1 MFCENCGK
9 QIPDDAVF
17 CTNCGAKQTA
27 KTAAVPTSQ
36 PVSQT
41 AAPKV
46 ERPVSYQQT
55 TKAYEAV
62 DHISMGQY
70 LIMFLITA
78 IPIAGIV
85 MLFIWAFG
93 SETGPNKKN
102 FARAYLIMM
111 AIAIG
116 LSILISIVM
125 GAIMASLISTM
136 YYY

>member
-9 QIPDDAVF
+9 QIPEDAAF

-27 KTAAVPTSQ
+27 KTGTVPISQ
-36 PVSQT
+36 PVSQA

-46 ERPVSYQQT
+46 ERPASYQQT
-55 TKAYEAV
+55 PKVYDEV
-62 DHISMGQY
+62 DRISMGQY

-111 AIAIG
+111 AIGIG
-116 LSILISIVM
+116 LCILMSIVM
-125 GAIMASLISTM
+125 GAIVASMMSTL

>member
-17 CTNCGAKQTA
+17 CTHCGAKQL
-27 KTAAVPTSQ
+27 KIPVPPQ
-36 PVSQT
+36 PVNRVQQPQPVRAS
-41 AAPKV
+41 APQPRAQ
-46 ERPVSYQQT
+46 ET
-55 TKAYEAV
+55 GGV
-62 DHISMGQY
+62 DLITMGQY
-70 LIMFLITA
+70 LLMFLIMA

-85 MLFIWAFG
+85 MLFIWGFG

-116 LSILISIVM
+116 ISIVLSIVM
-125 GAIMASLISTM
+125 GALMASIMGSM

>member
-17 CTNCGAKQTA
+17 CTHCGAKQL
-27 KTAAVPTSQ
+27 KTPVLSQTVSNVQQPQ
-36 PVSQT
+36 PVRQSSTQPPAQVT
-41 AAPKV
+41 GG
-46 ERPVSYQQT
+46 
-55 TKAYEAV
+55 V
-62 DHISMGQY
+62 DLITMGQY
-70 LIMFLITA
+70 LIMFLIMC

-85 MLFIWAFG
+85 MLFIWGFG

-102 FARAYLIMM
+102 FARAYLVMM

-116 LSILISIVM
+116 VGILISIVM
-125 GAIMASLISTM
+125 GAIIASIMSSM

>member
-17 CTNCGAKQTA
+17 CTHCGAKQVGI
-27 KTAAVPTSQ
+27 AVTSQ
-36 PVSQT
+36 TRNSAQKPQPVRAS
-41 AAPKV
+41 PSPP
-46 ERPVSYQQT
+46 PVQAT
-55 TKAYEAV
+55 GGV
-62 DHISMGQY
+62 DLITMGQY
-70 LIMFLITA
+70 LIMFLIMC

-85 MLFIWAFG
+85 MLFIWGFG

-102 FARAYLIMM
+102 FARAYLVMM

-116 LSILISIVM
+116 VGIVM
-125 GAIMASLISTM
+125 SIALGAIMASIMSSM

>member
-17 CTNCGAKQTA
+17 CTHCGAKQL
-27 KTAAVPTSQ
+27 KTPAPPQTMNRVQQPQ
-36 PVSQT
+36 PV
-41 AAPKV
+41 
-46 ERPVSYQQT
+46 RPSSPQPPAQ
-55 TKAYEAV
+55 ASGGV
-62 DHISMGQY
+62 DLITMGQY
-70 LIMFLITA
+70 LIMFLIMC

-85 MLFIWAFG
+85 MLFIWGFG

-102 FARAYLIMM
+102 FARAYLVMM

-116 LSILISIVM
+116 VGILISIVM
-125 GAIMASLISTM
+125 GAIIASIMSSM

>member
-1 MFCENCGK
+1 MFCENCGQ

-17 CTNCGAKQTA
+17 CTHCGAKQLKIPPPIQTVRSVQ
-27 KTAAVPTSQ
+27 TPQ
-36 PVSQT
+36 PVRPSSPQPT
-41 AAPKV
+41 AQVNGGADLI
-46 ERPVSYQQT
+46 T
-55 TKAYEAV
+55 
-62 DHISMGQY
+62 MGQY

-85 MLFIWAFG
+85 MLFIWGFG

-102 FARAYLIMM
+102 FARAYLVMM

-116 LSILISIVM
+116 VGIVISIVM
-125 GAIMASLISTM
+125 GAIMASLMSSM

>member
-9 QIPDDAVF
+9 QIPEDAAF
-17 CTNCGAKQTA
+17 CTHCGAKQPGISATKPA
-27 KTAAVPTSQ
+27 IDSLQKPQPPRPILPSQ
-36 PVSQT
+36 PAQ
-41 AAPKV
+41 AA
-46 ERPVSYQQT
+46 EG
-55 TKAYEAV
+55 V
-62 DHISMGQY
+62 DLITMGQY
-70 LIMFLITA
+70 LIMFLIMA

-85 MLFIWAFG
+85 MLFVWGFS

-116 LSILISIVM
+116 VGILISIVRA
-125 GAIMASLISTM
+125 AIMASIMGSL

>member
-9 QIPDDAVF
+9 QIPDDAAF
-17 CTNCGAKQTA
+17 CTHCGAKQSGGSAPSQTVS
-27 KTAAVPTSQ
+27 TVPKPQ
-36 PVSQT
+36 PVRASPPPQ
-41 AAPKV
+41 
-46 ERPVSYQQT
+46 PVGAT
-55 TKAYEAV
+55 VGV
-62 DHISMGQY
+62 DLITMGQY

-85 MLFIWAFG
+85 MLFIWGFG

-116 LSILISIVM
+116 LGILISIVM
-125 GAIMASLISTM
+125 GAIMASIMGSM